1 MHRVLIVSSTYIDP
15 ANRGKLRALAARGLE
30 VTVGVPQRWRELALG
45 RTLEVGWE
53 RQGGV
58 EVFPIPVTGSGRA
71 DRLRYAGRALAS
83 LLRDKRPDLVQVEEE
98 PGTRVALQVV
108 RAARRLK
115 IPAVL
120 FTRQNVT
127 PTDGL
132 FAAWRRSRTLR
143 RLRGAI
149 AGSTAA
155 AELVREVA
163 PQLGVA
169 VPPVPEHALHEGLAI
184 GYVGRLVPEKGVD
197 TLLEALAEIRGDRWH
212 LTLVG
217 DGPDRERLEAL
228 ASELRLAARVRWAGA
243 LPPEQIE
250 RLWQDLDVLV
260 VPSRRYGTWA
270 EAALHVVAEAMARE
284 VAVIGT
290 DGGVTPEI
298 IGEAGVIIPP
308 GEASALAAALR
319 RLATPAAR
327 QPLVQAARARA
338 MPLFSEDAVAER
350 TLEFWKQVLEPRAA
364 GPGSRCGWRPTSGT

>member
-1 MHRVLIVSSTYIDP
+1 
-15 ANRGKLRALAARGLE
+15 
-30 VTVGVPQRWRELALG
+30 
-45 RTLEVGWE
+45 
-53 RQGGV
+53 
-58 EVFPIPVTGSGRA
+58 
-71 DRLRYAGRALAS
+71 
-83 LLRDKRPDLVQVEEE
+83 
-98 PGTRVALQVV
+98 
-108 RAARRLK
+108 
-115 IPAVL
+115 
-120 FTRQNVT
+120 
-127 PTDGL
+127 
-132 FAAWRRSRTLR
+132 RTLR

-155 AELVREVA
+155 AGLVREIAPDLPGTVL

-212 LTLVG
+212 LTVVG
-217 DGPDRERLEAL
+217 DGPARERLEAL

-270 EAALHVVAEAMARE
+270 EAALHVVAEAMAHE

-298 IGEAGVIIPP
+298 IGEAGVIVPP

-327 QPLVQAARARA
+327 RSPLGRVPQVVGPRGRSRAHR
-338 MPLFSEDAVAER
+338 P
-350 TLEFWKQVLEPRAA
+350 PRAA
-364 GPGSRCGWRPTSGT
+364 RRAAALCGALLLLSVALEARGAARGAGAHPRSHLRPHAAERAAAPGRRHGARPDAGDRAALAHGRLARGAAQPLPAAGAQGVAAGAGLRRGPRGAEAGACD

>member
-1 MHRVLIVSSTYIDP
+1 MRRILVVSSTYVDP
-15 ANRGKLRALAARGLE
+15 ANRGKLRALAAR
-30 VTVGVPQRWRELALG
+30 
-45 RTLEVGWE
+45 
-53 RQGGV
+53 
-58 EVFPIPVTGSGRA
+58 
-71 DRLRYAGRALAS
+71 
-83 LLRDKRPDLVQVEEE
+83 
-98 PGTRVALQVV
+98 
-108 RAARRLK
+108 RLK
-115 IPAVL
+115 IPTVL

-155 AELVREVA
+155 ADLVREIAPDLPVTVL

-212 LTLVG
+212 LSVVG
-217 DGPDRERLEAL
+217 DGPARERLEAL
-228 ASELRLAARVRWAGA
+228 ASEPGPPARGRRGRAR
-243 LPPEQIE
+243 PPERIE

-270 EAALHVVAEAMARE
+270 EAALHVVAEAMAHE

-298 IGEAGVIIPP
+298 IGDAGVIVPP

-338 MPLFSEDAVAER
+338 MQLFSEDAVAER
-350 TLEFWKQVLEPRAA
+350 TLDFWRSVL
-364 GPGSRCGWRPTSGT
+364 W